1 MTDKPQFVGE
11 KVASITIGELG
22 KTQSGGTP
30 SSKHPEYFDGEIPW
44 IGTTALKGGFLD
56 KTDAIKLIT
65 EEAVAKSATKIV
77 PARSVMVGIR
87 VGVGKVGINSVPM
100 CTSQDV
106 VSIVGIDERFW
117 DKEYIALALKHK
129 APMLVAQAQ
138 GATITGITSKTL
150 KAITIPIRS
159 KDEQTRIVCQLN
171 EIGRQLTNAER
182 QIAKLDQLTKSR
194 FVEMFG
200 DLSSYEAKTLRE
212 CVTGIESGNSPK
224 CLTRPR
230 IGNEPAVLKLSALS
244 SGTYREEENKALP
257 SDVEIREEKEVV
269 DGDILLA
276 RKNTPELVGRSVLVN
291 HTAGN
296 IMFPDIVFR
305 MHVRGG
311 INEVFLSHVLA
322 NPLFGSIR
330 SFAHGSAKSMSNI
343 PKSELAKLAVPLPP
357 LSFQQEFA
365 DFAAQ
370 VDKSRFIAQQQI
382 EKLQMLYDSL
392 AQEYFGE

>member
-159 KDEQTRIVCQLN
+159 KDEQSRIVCQLN

-200 DLSSYEAKTLRE
+200 DPVRGKSKFSKSKLGELAAISSGATPKRDHPEYYGGNIPWVKTTEVARGNVTAAEEYITQAGLANSSCRLVPAGSVLVAMYGQGETRGKAAMLEIEAATNQACAAIECDPAKLDASYALHHLHLCYEDLRSKSKGGNQKNLSL
-212 CVTGIESGNSPK
+212 
-224 CLTRPR
+224 
-230 IGNEPAVLKLSALS
+230 AVLKQYGL
-244 SGTYREEENKALP
+244 
-257 SDVEIREEKEVV
+257 IC
-269 DGDILLA
+269 
-276 RKNTPELVGRSVLVN
+276 
-291 HTAGN
+291 
-296 IMFPDIVFR
+296 
-305 MHVRGG
+305 
-311 INEVFLSHVLA
+311 
-322 NPLFGSIR
+322 
-330 SFAHGSAKSMSNI
+330 
-343 PKSELAKLAVPLPP
+343 PP

>member
-1 MTDKPQFVGE
+1 MTDKPQFVGKRNRARLSDLCMKGKSSLRQKDVNNSGPYIVYGASGAVGTISSFQNSE
-11 KVASITIGELG
+11 PYVAVVKDGAGVGRASACDAETSVLGTMQALLPKENVDCRYLLHLVRSMRLGDGFAGSTIPHIYFRDYG
-22 KTQSGGTP
+22 KTIVP
-30 SSKHPEYFDGEIPW
+30 FPDI
-44 IGTTALKGGFLD
+44 
-56 KTDAIKLIT
+56 
-65 EEAVAKSATKIV
+65 AVQRKIV
-77 PARSVMVGIR
+77 EMLDGIE
-87 VGVGKVGINSVPM
+87 
-100 CTSQDV
+100 SQQL
-106 VSIVGIDERFW
+106 IVNKQIEQLDF
-117 DKEYIALALKHK
+117 
-129 APMLVAQAQ
+129 LV
-138 GATITGITSKTL
+138 
-150 KAITIPIRS
+150 
-159 KDEQTRIVCQLN
+159 
-171 EIGRQLTNAER
+171 
-182 QIAKLDQLTKSR
+182 KSR

-257 SDVEIREEKEVV
+257 SDVEIREGKEVV